1 MTRRWEWAHV
11 YLKTLLFFSDICRRG
26 HAVPQ
31 LDIGKEGKCWE
42 GGEVLGRRGSV
53 GKEGKCWE
61 GGEVLAGRS
70 FRNEGKYNDA
80 SDAHLDDT
88 CINIRGERIG
98 CHGTGQVK
106 DNLWGQ
112 RALLLASR
120 GGSARFELTN

>member
-42 GGEVLGRRGSV
+42 GGEVL
-53 GKEGKCWE
+53 
-61 GGEVLAGRS
+61 AGRS

-80 SDAHLDDT
+80 SDTHLDDT